1 MTIYCIQPPEVI
13 MKALPWIVASLGVGV
28 ALCVL
33 WGKRSRQYQTI
44 GGEDLHDAI
53 EDVAET
59 TFGWG
64 TKQRVAGSA
73 ERVTGKL
80 KEGLGRIA
88 GDDDLAADGVL
99 TQAAGIVK
107 DAAGS
112 LAQATGET
120 IHNLNPT
127 GA

>member
-1 MTIYCIQPPEVI
+1 
-13 MKALPWIVASLGVGV
+13 MKALAWIVASLGAGV

-33 WGKRSRQYQTI
+33 WDKRNRPYQTI
-44 GGEDLHDAI
+44 GGGDLHYAI

-64 TKQRVAGSA
+64 TRQRVAGSA
-73 ERVTGKL
+73 GRVAGKL
-80 KEGLGRIA
+80 KAGLGRIA
-88 GDDDLAADGVL
+88 GDDDLAADGVV
-99 TQAAGIVK
+99 TEAAGTVK

-112 LAQATGET
+112 LAQAASQT
-120 IHNLNPT
+120 IHNLNSE

>member
-1 MTIYCIQPPEVI
+1 

-33 WGKRSRQYQTI
+33 WDRRSRQYQTI
-44 GGEDLHDAI
+44 GGGDLHDAI

-59 TFGWG
+59 TFRWG
-64 TKQRVAGSA
+64 TRQRVAGSA

-80 KEGLGRIA
+80 KEGLGRVA
-88 GDDDLAADGVL
+88 GDDDLAADGEV
-99 TQAAGIVK
+99 TEAAGIVK

-112 LAQATGET
+112 LAQAASET
-120 IHNLNPT
+120 IHNLNSA

>member
-1 MTIYCIQPPEVI
+1 MR
-13 MKALPWIVASLGVGV
+13 ALAWIVASLGVGV
-28 ALCVL
+28 AVCVL
-33 WGKRSRQYQTI
+33 WDRRSRQYETP
-44 GGEDLHDAI
+44 GGGDLHGAI

-64 TKQRVAGSA
+64 TRQRVAGSA
-73 ERVTGKL
+73 ERMTGKL

-88 GDDDLAADGVL
+88 GDDDLAADGVV
-99 TQAAGIVK
+99 TEASGIVK

-112 LAQATGET
+112 LAQAASET
-120 IHNLNPT
+120 IHNLNST